1 MSIMEH
7 AKRVLLYG
15 GLTKDQFNLIH
26 DDVVRTNHTHLLGYA
41 PIASIAFCV
50 LLIISRLS
58 GGFASGNQFVYV
70 GSCAAMGVI
79 ALCAHACKHVS
90 SRMVAFLSAAF
101 MCVLYAFSL
110 SVSINNP
117 QYPLVSSIVFL
128 MLAPLLFV
136 VPPVEIMVGTVVT
149 VIANCLASLYFKA
162 PQIAVA
168 DAWNLV
174 SYGIVAMVTIV
185 FVMGTKFKALYQ
197 AYEISYLSDH
207 DALTGLRNRN
217 SYEKDLKEYD
227 NMPREALI
235 CAYADANG
243 LHQLNNT
250 RGHEAG
256 DKMLR
261 EIAYEMRT
269 CFGHRHTYRVG
280 GDEFVA
286 FCEGDSLEHINQE
299 LEQMRQN
306 LLKKGYH
313 VSFGASQGVASSQET
328 NGVRSLVRDAEK
340 EMYAQKNAYYE
351 LVGAR

>member
-15 GLTKDQFNLIH
+15 GLTKDQFNLIY
-26 DDVVRTNHTHLLGYA
+26 DDVVRTNYTHLLGYA
-41 PIASIAFCV
+41 PIASIAFCI
-50 LLIISRLS
+50 LLLMSRLS
-58 GGFASGNQFVYV
+58 GGFASGNQLVYV
-70 GSCAAMGVI
+70 GSCVAMGVI
-79 ALCAHACKHVS
+79 ALCAHACKPTS
-90 SRMVAFLSAAF
+90 SRVVALLSAAF
-101 MCVLYAFSL
+101 TFVLYAFSL

-117 QYPLVSSIVFL
+117 QFPLVSSIVFL
-128 MLAPLLFV
+128 MLVPLLFV
-136 VPPVEIMVGTVVT
+136 VPPLEVMAGTVIT
-149 VIANCLASLYFKA
+149 VIANCLASLYFKE
-162 PQIAVA
+162 PQIAIA

-174 SYGIVAMVTIV
+174 SYGIVAVVTIV
-185 FVMGTKFKALYQ
+185 FVMGTKFRSLYQ
-197 AYEISYLSDH
+197 AYEISYLSNH

-227 NMPREALI
+227 NIPRESLI

-269 CFGHRHTYRVG
+269 FFGHRHTYRVG

-286 FCEGDSLEHINQE
+286 FCESDSLEHINQV
-299 LEQMRQN
+299 LEQMQQN
-306 LLKKGYH
+306 LAKKGYH
-313 VSFGASQGVASSQET
+313 VSFGASQGVASSHNT
-328 NGVRSLVRDAEK
+328 SGVRSLVRDAEK
-340 EMYAQKNAYYE
+340 EMYVQKNAYYE
-351 LVGAR
+351 FAGAR